1 MPRPGRPRQNAPR
14 EGNGRINRSWLV
26 TQTERA
32 AMETAVSAR
41 QRLFGL
47 SEADAKEGYAGS
59 VVGRLVLNKVIRAD
73 QYDAA
78 KKYLVRRY
86 NYQRAI
92 GAAPDFTQPKSDEWI
107 PRMRDGVLLSPEEAW
122 EEFCVEAKR
131 AHEAMCAVIRA
142 VMVSERSPDPA
153 SALDVFLVKDV
164 HEPRLL
170 GAFRIALNALGHH
183 FGIQVVQTQQVAA

>member
-32 AMETAVSAR
+32 AMDTAVSAR

-47 SEADAKEGYAGS
+47 DENQAKQGEGGS
-59 VVGRLVLNKVIRAD
+59 VIGRLVLNKVLRRD

-78 KKYLVRRY
+78 KRFLEVR
-86 NYQRAI
+86 NAYQRSI
-92 GAAPDFTQPKSDEWI
+92 GAVPDFSQPREGGPPSDE
-107 PRMRDGVLLSPEEAW
+107 PERAW
-122 EEFCVEAKR
+122 EAFCINARRSHDSMLRVLRDLMAQ
-131 AHEAMCAVIRA
+131 
-142 VMVSERSPDPA
+142 ERSPA
-153 SALDVFLVKDV
+153 VMAALDTIVVKDAHV
-164 HEPRLL
+164 ENLVGPL
-170 GAFRIALNALGHH
+170 RIALNALGRH